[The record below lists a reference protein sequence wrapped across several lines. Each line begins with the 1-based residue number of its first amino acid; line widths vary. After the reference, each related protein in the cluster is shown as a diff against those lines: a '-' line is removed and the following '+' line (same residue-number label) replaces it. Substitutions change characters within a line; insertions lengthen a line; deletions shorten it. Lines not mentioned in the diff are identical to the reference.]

1 MEIALWIAQV
11 LLGVG
16 FLGVGFSHAFRFEQ
30 VAVNP
35 RTSWA
40 RHVGRS
46 NLRVIGLLEIAGAIG
61 VIVPAVTG
69 FVPWLA
75 SLAAVG
81 LVLLMLAAAVF
92 HVRRGEKA
100 AIAPNAVLGVIAAF
114 VAWGRYVAT

>member
-30 VAVNP
+30 VAANP

-40 RHVGRS
+40 RDVGRS
-46 NLRVIGLLEIAGAIG
+46 NMRVIGLLEIAGAIG

-69 FVPWLA
+69 IVPWLT

-81 LVLLMLAAAVF
+81 LVLLMFAAAIF
-92 HVRRGEKA
+92 HLRRGETA
-100 AIAPNAVLGVIAAF
+100 TIAPNAVLGVIAAF